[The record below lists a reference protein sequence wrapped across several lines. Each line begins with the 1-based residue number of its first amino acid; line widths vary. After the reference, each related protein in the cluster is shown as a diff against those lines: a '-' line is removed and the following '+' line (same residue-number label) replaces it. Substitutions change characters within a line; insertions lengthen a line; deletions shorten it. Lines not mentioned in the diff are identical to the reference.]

1 MIELVRHMVKGL
13 VTDASAVSVN
23 AVEGEASVLIE
34 LRVAP
39 ADLDRVK
46 GPDGETL
53 RALRTVLSAGAGQR
67 RAVLE
72 LIEPGM
78 DNGVGGGE
86 SAESTGDEVTA
97 E

>member
-13 VTDASAVSVN
+13 VSDPASVGIT

-34 LRVAP
+34 LRVSP
-39 ADLDRVK
+39 ADLDRVN

-53 RALRTVLSAGAGQR
+53 RALRTVLSAGADQR

-72 LIEPGM
+72 LIEPGAE
-78 DNGVGGGE
+78 GG
-86 SAESTGDEVTA
+86 SAADEPTGDEATA

>member
-13 VTDASAVSVN
+13 VSDASAVDVTT
-23 AVEGEASVLIE
+23 VEGESSLLIE

-72 LIEPGM
+72 LIEPGTTGAA
-78 DNGVGGGE
+78 DGG
-86 SAESTGDEVTA
+86 ESTGDEATA